1 MKDPVPLP
9 PRKLG
14 ASLRTGPGGAD
25 REPLCREDPY
35 GALRAPLSP
44 ASPAEERGLVGKLTK
59 AAVPIGVVSIVLML
73 VVPLPATVLDLLLGL
88 NITGSLLILLVSMQ
102 IKRPL
107 DFAVFPSLVLIAT
120 LMRLALNVSSTRLV
134 LSDGY
139 AGKVI
144 ESFGHF
150 VIGGSL
156 IVGLVVFVILTII
169 QFVVITNGAGRVAEV
184 GARFTLDAMPGKQM
198 AIDADLNA
206 GLINEKQARKRR
218 QEVTSEADFYGSM
231 DGASKF
237 VKGDAIA
244 AIIITMI
251 NLIGGVAIGMMQKG
265 MAPGDAVSTYSLL
278 TVGDGLVSQIPALL
292 ISTATGLIVTRAA
305 SSGDMGTDL
314 LAQLGRN
321 KQPVRIAG
329 GAALALCLIPGLP
342 KLPFLLI
349 GGLFL
354 FLATRLT
361 DTVEVDDDAPTAA
374 QAPDEPQPDSPEA
387 IAERMRVDPLE
398 LEVAFDLVELVDTA
412 RGGDLLDRV
421 KALRRKVAMET
432 GLVIP
437 LVRTRDNLDLPGS
450 QYVIWLNGV
459 PAAKGTSPA
468 GTVLAI
474 GDHLEGLPGKPTVE
488 PVFGL
493 PAKWVPAELQRQA
506 EMAGATVV
514 DRSSV
519 ITTHLAEVVR
529 QNASALLGREDV
541 KVLVEMVRRSHP
553 AVVDELTPALL
564 SLGEVQRVLHALL
577 DEGVSIRDLVRIFEA
592 LSLRA
597 KKSTDLDGLVEA
609 VRAAL
614 GGAISPPHLTPGERL
629 HVITLGPAF
638 EQRLLEAIRPTENG
652 QVLALDGTTVDV
664 LVRGCTELLDQADRL
679 NLSPVLVCSPQV
691 RAALSRLVRQ
701 VLPRLSVIS
710 YNEVSRTAQIE
721 SLGVVNGAL
730 AIR

>member
-1 MKDPVPLP
+1 M
-9 PRKLG
+9 
-14 ASLRTGPGGAD
+14 
-25 REPLCREDPY
+25 
-35 GALRAPLSP
+35 
-44 ASPAEERGLVGKLTK
+44 TK
-59 AAVPIGVVSIVLML
+59 AAVPIGVVAIVLML
-73 VVPLPATVLDLLLGL
+73 VVPLPAALMDLLIGL
-88 NITGSLLILLVSMQ
+88 NLAVSLLILLVAMQ
-102 IKRPL
+102 IRKPL
-107 DFAVFPSLVLIAT
+107 DFAVFPSLLLIAT
-120 LMRLALNVSSTRLV
+120 LFRLALNVSSTRLV
-134 LSDGY
+134 LTDGY

-144 ESFGHF
+144 EAFGHI

-156 IVGLVVFVILTII
+156 IVGMVIFLILTIV

-206 GLINEKQARKRR
+206 GLINETQARKRR
-218 QEVTSEADFYGSM
+218 HEVTAEADFYGSM

-244 AIIITMI
+244 GIIVTLV
-251 NLIGGVAIGMMQKG
+251 NLIGGMAIGVMQRG
-265 MAPGDAVSTYSLL
+265 MAPGEAVSTFSLL
-278 TVGDGLVSQIPALL
+278 TVGDGLVSMIPALL
-292 ISTATGLIVTRAA
+292 MSTATGIIVTRSATE
-305 SSGDMGTDL
+305 GDMGSDL
-314 LAQLGRN
+314 LAQLGRF

-342 KLPFLLI
+342 KLPFLLV
-349 GGLFL
+349 GGAFL
-354 FLATRLT
+354 LMAARMQEAPEEEEATP
-361 DTVEVDDDAPTAA
+361 ATAA
-374 QAPDEPQPDSPEA
+374 DDEPKPDSPEA

-398 LEVAFDLVELVDTA
+398 LEVAFDLVDLVDVS

-437 LVRTRDNLDLPGS
+437 LVRTRDNLDLPSS

-474 GDHLEGLPGKPTVE
+474 GDSLDGLPGRPTRE

-529 QNASALLGREDV
+529 QHSADLLGREDV
-541 KVLVEMVRRSHP
+541 RVLVEMVRRTHP
-553 AVVDELTPALL
+553 VVVEELTPALL
-564 SLGEVQRVLHALL
+564 TLGEIQRVLHALL
-577 DEGVSIRDLVRIFEA
+577 TENVSIRDLVRIFEA

-597 KKSTDLDGLVEA
+597 KTSTDLDGLVEA
-609 VRAAL
+609 VRSSL
-614 GGAISPPHLTPGERL
+614 GAAISQPYVTPDERL
-629 HVITLGPAF
+629 HVLTLDPAF
-638 EQRLLEAIRPTENG
+638 EQRLLEAVRHSDGG
-652 QVLALDGTTVDV
+652 QVLALDAGSVDA
-664 LVRGCTELLDQADRL
+664 LVTGCTGLLEEAENHGL
-679 NLSPVLVCSPQV
+679 APVLVCSPQV

-701 VLPRLSVIS
+701 VLPRLPVIS
-710 YNEVSRTAQIE
+710 YTEVSRTAQIE
-721 SLGVVNGAL
+721 SLGVVSGAV

>member
-1 MKDPVPLP
+1 MK
-9 PRKLG
+9 G
-14 ASLRTGPGGAD
+14 MS
-25 REPLCREDPY
+25 
-35 GALRAPLSP
+35 
-44 ASPAEERGLVGKLTK
+44 K
-59 AAVPIGVVSIVLML
+59 AAVPIGVVAIVLML
-73 VVPLPATVLDLLLGL
+73 VVPLPAAVLDLLLGL
-88 NITGSLLILLVSMQ
+88 NITASLLILLVAMQ

-107 DFAVFPSLVLIAT
+107 DFAVFPSLILIAT
-120 LMRLALNVSSTRLV
+120 LFRLALNVSSTRLV
-134 LSDGY
+134 LTDGY

-144 ESFGHF
+144 EAFGHF

-156 IVGLVVFVILTII
+156 IVGLVIFVILTII

-218 QEVTSEADFYGSM
+218 TEVTAEADFYGSM

-244 AIIITMI
+244 GIIITLI
-251 NLIGGVAIGMMQKG
+251 NLIGGLAIGIMQRG
-265 MAPGDAVSTYSLL
+265 LSPAEAVETYSLL

-292 ISTATGLIVTRAA
+292 LSTATGIIVTRSA
-305 SSGDMGTDL
+305 SDGDMGSDL
-314 LAQLGRN
+314 ISQLGRF

-342 KLPFLLI
+342 KLPFLVI

-354 FLATRLT
+354 LMASRMQETP
-361 DTVEVDDDAPTAA
+361 EVDEDADPQATAD
-374 QAPDEPQPDSPEA
+374 DEPRPDSPEA
-387 IAERMRVDPLE
+387 IAEKMRVDPLE
-398 LEVAFDLVELVDTA
+398 LEVAFDLVDLVDA
-412 RGGDLLDRV
+412 SRGGDLLDRV

-437 LVRTRDNLDLPGS
+437 LVRTRDNLDLPAS

-474 GDHLEGLPGKPTVE
+474 GDMLDGLPGRATRE

-493 PAKWVPAELQRQA
+493 PAKWVPVGLQRQA

-529 QNASALLGREDV
+529 QNAADLLGREDV
-541 KVLVEMVRRSHP
+541 RLLVEMVKRTHP
-553 AVVDELTPALL
+553 IVVEELTPTLL
-564 SLGEVQRVLHALL
+564 TLGDIQRVLHGLL
-577 DEGVSIRDLVRIFEA
+577 AENVSIRDLVRIFEA
-592 LSLRA
+592 LSVRA
-597 KKSTDLDGLVEA
+597 KVSTDVDGLVEA
-609 VRAAL
+609 ARSAL
-614 GGAISPPHLTPGERL
+614 GSAISHPYVTPDERL
-629 HVITLGPAF
+629 HVMTLDPAF
-638 EQRLLEAIRPTENG
+638 EQRLLEAVRQSEAG
-652 QVLALDGTTVDV
+652 QVLALDAGTVDA
-664 LVRGCTELLDQADRL
+664 LVNGCTGLLTDAERL
-679 NLSPVLVCSPQV
+679 GLSPVLVCSPQV
-691 RAALSRLVRQ
+691 RAALSRLMRQ
-701 VLPRLSVIS
+701 VLPRLPVIS
-710 YNEVSRTAQIE
+710 YTEVSRTAQIE
-721 SLGVVNGAL
+721 SLGVVNGAV
-730 AIR
+730 AVR

>member
-1 MKDPVPLP
+1 MQ
-9 PRKLG
+9 
-14 ASLRTGPGGAD
+14 
-25 REPLCREDPY
+25 
-35 GALRAPLSP
+35 
-44 ASPAEERGLVGKLTK
+44 KLTK
-59 AAVPIGVVSIVLML
+59 AAVPIGVVAIVLML
-73 VVPLPATVLDLLLGL
+73 VVPLPAAVLDLLLGL
-88 NITGSLLILLVSMQ
+88 NITASLLILLVAMQ

-107 DFAVFPSLVLIAT
+107 DFAVFPSLILIAT
-120 LMRLALNVSSTRLV
+120 LFRLALNVSSTRLV
-134 LSDGY
+134 LTDGY

-144 ESFGHF
+144 EAFGHF

-156 IVGLVVFVILTII
+156 IVGLVIFVILTII

-206 GLINEKQARKRR
+206 GLINEKQARRR
-218 QEVTSEADFYGSM
+218 RTEVTAEADFYGSM

-244 AIIITMI
+244 AIIITLI
-251 NLIGGVAIGMMQKG
+251 NLIGGMAIGVMQLG

-292 ISTATGLIVTRAA
+292 LSTATGIIVTRSA
-305 SSGDMGTDL
+305 SDGDMGSDL
-314 LAQLGRN
+314 LAQLGRF

-342 KLPFLLI
+342 KLPFLVI

-354 FLATRLT
+354 LMASRMQETP
-361 DTVEVDDDAPTAA
+361 EVDEDADPQAA
-374 QAPDEPQPDSPEA
+374 ADDEPRPDSPEA
-387 IAERMRVDPLE
+387 IAEKMRVDPLE
-398 LEVAFDLVELVDTA
+398 LEVAFDLVDLVDA
-412 RGGDLLDRV
+412 SRGGDLLDRV

-437 LVRTRDNLDLPGS
+437 LVRTRDNLDLPAS

-474 GDHLEGLPGKPTVE
+474 GDMLDGLPGRATRE

-493 PAKWVPAELQRQA
+493 PAKWVPVELQRQA

-529 QNASALLGREDV
+529 QNAADLLGREDV
-541 KVLVEMVRRSHP
+541 RLLVEMVKRTHP
-553 AVVDELTPALL
+553 IVVEELTPTLL
-564 SLGEVQRVLHALL
+564 TLGEIQRVLHGLL
-577 DEGVSIRDLVRIFEA
+577 EENVSIRDLVRIFEA
-592 LSLRA
+592 LSVRA
-597 KKSTDLDGLVEA
+597 KVSTDVDGLVEA
-609 VRAAL
+609 ARSAL
-614 GGAISPPHLTPGERL
+614 GSAISHPYVTPDERL
-629 HVITLGPAF
+629 HVMTLDPAF
-638 EQRLLEAIRPTENG
+638 EQRLLEAVRQSEAG
-652 QVLALDGTTVDV
+652 QVLALDAGTVDA
-664 LVRGCTELLDQADRL
+664 LVNGCSGLLTDAERL
-679 NLSPVLVCSPQV
+679 GLAPVLVCSPQV
-691 RAALSRLVRQ
+691 RAALSRLMRQ
-701 VLPRLSVIS
+701 VLPRLPVIS
-710 YNEVSRTAQIE
+710 YTEVSRTAQIE
-721 SLGVVNGAL
+721 SLGVVNGAV
-730 AIR
+730 AVR

>member
-1 MKDPVPLP
+1 M
-9 PRKLG
+9 
-14 ASLRTGPGGAD
+14 
-25 REPLCREDPY
+25 
-35 GALRAPLSP
+35 
-44 ASPAEERGLVGKLTK
+44 TK
-59 AAVPIGVVSIVLML
+59 AAVPVGVVSIVLML
-73 VVPLPATVLDLLLGL
+73 VVPLPAPLLDLLLGF
-88 NITGSLLILLVSMQ
+88 NIAASLLILLVSMN

-107 DFAVFPSLVLIAT
+107 DFAIFPSLVLIAT
-120 LMRLALNVSSTRLV
+120 LLRLALNVSSTRLV

-144 ESFGHF
+144 EAFGHF

-156 IVGLVVFVILTII
+156 IVGLVIFIILTII

-206 GLINEKQARKRR
+206 GLINEAQARRR
-218 QEVTSEADFYGSM
+218 RTEVTAEADFYGSM

-244 AIIITMI
+244 AIIVTLI
-251 NLIGGVAIGMMQKG
+251 NLIGGFAIGVMQKG
-265 MAPGDAVSTYSLL
+265 MSPGEAVSTYSLL
-278 TVGDGLVSQIPALL
+278 SVGDGLVSQIPALL
-292 ISTATGLIVTRAA
+292 ISTATGLIVTRSAA
-305 SSGDMGTDL
+305 QGDMGSDL

-329 GAALALCLIPGLP
+329 IASIALVLIPGLP

-349 GGLFL
+349 GGVFL
-354 FLATRLT
+354 LAASRLT
-361 DTVEVDDDAPTAA
+361 EKPETDEDEATPDAAEAA
-374 QAPDEPQPDSPEA
+374 EAQPDSPEA
-387 IAERMRVDPLE
+387 IADRMRVDPLE

-437 LVRTRDNLDLPGS
+437 LVRTRDNLDLPAS

-459 PAAKGTSPA
+459 PAAKGSSPA

-474 GDHLEGLPGKPTVE
+474 GDHLDGLPGKATRE

-493 PAKWVPAELQRQA
+493 AAKWVPAELQRQA

-553 AVVDELTPALL
+553 AVADELTPALL
-564 SLGEVQRVLHALL
+564 SLGQVQQVLQALL
-577 DEGVSIRDLVRIFEA
+577 EENVSIRDLVRIFEA

-597 KKSTDLDGLVEA
+597 KVSTDLDGLVEA
-609 VRAAL
+609 VRNAL
-614 GGAISPPHLTPGERL
+614 GAAISHPYVTEDERL
-629 HVITLGPAF
+629 HVITLDPSF
-638 EQRLLEAIRPTENG
+638 EQRLLESVRQTEGG
-652 QVLALDGTTVDV
+652 QVLALDGNTVDV
-664 LVRGCTELLDQADRL
+664 LVRGCTDLLEDAERL

-721 SLGVVNGAL
+721 SLGVVSGAY
-730 AIR
+730 AVR

>member
-1 MKDPVPLP
+1 
-9 PRKLG
+9 
-14 ASLRTGPGGAD
+14 
-25 REPLCREDPY
+25 
-35 GALRAPLSP
+35 
-44 ASPAEERGLVGKLTK
+44 VGKLTK

-73 VVPLPATVLDLLLGL
+73 VVPLPAAVLDLLIAV
-88 NITGSLLILLVSMQ
+88 NIVGSLLILLVSMQ
-102 IKRPL
+102 IRRPL

-144 ESFGHF
+144 EAFGHF

-156 IVGLVVFVILTII
+156 IVGLVIFVILTII

-218 QEVTSEADFYGSM
+218 EEVTSEADFYGSM

-244 AIIITMI
+244 AIIITLI
-251 NLIGGVAIGMMQKG
+251 NLIGGFAVGVMQRG
-265 MAPGDAVSTYSLL
+265 LAPAEAVSTYSLL

-292 ISTATGLIVTRAA
+292 ISTATGLIVTRSA
-305 SSGDMGTDL
+305 SKGDMGTDL
-314 LAQLGRN
+314 IKQLGRN
-321 KQPVRIAG
+321 KMPVRIAG

-342 KLPFLLI
+342 KLPFLII
-349 GGLFL
+349 GGLFV
-354 FLATRLT
+354 FLSTKMT
-361 DTVEVDDDAPTAA
+361 DKVDEDDDDAPTPAELA
-374 QAPDEPQPDSPEA
+374 SAEAQPDSPEA
-387 IAERMRVDPLE
+387 IADKMRVDPLE

-437 LVRTRDNLDLPGS
+437 LVRTRDNLDLPAS

-474 GDHLEGLPGKPTVE
+474 GDHLDGLPGKATRE

-529 QNASALLGREDV
+529 QNAASLLGREDV

-553 AVVDELTPALL
+553 AVVEELTPTLL
-564 SLGEVQRVLHALL
+564 SLGEVQRVLQALL

-597 KKSTDLDGLVEA
+597 KVSTDVDGLVEA

-614 GGAISPPHLTPGERL
+614 GAAISHPYVTEDERL
-629 HVITLGPAF
+629 HVITLEPSF
-638 EQRLLEAIRPTENG
+638 EQRLLESVRQTEGG
-652 QVLALDGTTVDV
+652 QVLALDGHTVDA
-664 LVRGCTELLDQADRL
+664 LVRGCTELLDEAERM

-701 VLPRLSVIS
+701 VLPRLTVIS
-710 YNEVSRTAQIE
+710 YSEVSRTAQIE
-721 SLGVVNGAL
+721 SLGVVSGAV

>member
-1 MKDPVPLP
+1 VQ
-9 PRKLG
+9 
-14 ASLRTGPGGAD
+14 
-25 REPLCREDPY
+25 
-35 GALRAPLSP
+35 
-44 ASPAEERGLVGKLTK
+44 KLTK
-59 AAVPIGVVSIVLML
+59 AAVPIGVVAIVLML
-73 VVPLPATVLDLLLGL
+73 VVPLPAAVLDLLLGF
-88 NITGSLLILLVSMQ
+88 NITAALLILLVSMQ
-102 IKRPL
+102 IRRPL
-107 DFAVFPSLVLIAT
+107 DFAVFPSLILIAT
-120 LMRLALNVSSTRLV
+120 LFRLALNVSSTRLV
-134 LSDGY
+134 LTDGY

-144 ESFGHF
+144 EAFGHF

-156 IVGLVVFVILTII
+156 VVGLVIFVILTII

-206 GLINEKQARKRR
+206 GLINEEQARKRR
-218 QEVTSEADFYGSM
+218 SEVTSEADFYGSM

-244 AIIITMI
+244 AIIITLI
-251 NLIGGVAIGMMQKG
+251 NLVGGFAIGVMQNG
-265 MAPGDAVSTYSLL
+265 MAPADAVSAYSLL

-292 ISTATGLIVTRAA
+292 LSTATGIIVTRSA
-305 SSGDMGTDL
+305 SDGDMGSDL
-314 LAQLGRN
+314 LAQLGRF

-342 KLPFLLI
+342 KLPFLVI

-354 FLATRLT
+354 LM
-361 DTVEVDDDAPTAA
+361 AA
-374 QAPDEPQPDSPEA
+374 RMTETPDEDPSTALAVADDEPKPDSPEA
-387 IAERMRVDPLE
+387 IAEKMRVDPLE
-398 LEVAFDLVELVDTA
+398 LEVAFDLVDLVDTA

-421 KALRRKVAMET
+421 KALRRKVAMDT

-437 LVRTRDNLDLPGS
+437 LVRTRDNLDLPSS

-474 GDHLEGLPGKPTVE
+474 GDALDGLPGKATRE

-529 QNASALLGREDV
+529 QNAAQLLGREDV
-541 KVLVEMVRRSHP
+541 RLLVEMVRRTHP
-553 AVVDELTPALL
+553 IVVEELTPTLL
-564 SLGEVQRVLHALL
+564 TLGEIQRVLHGLL
-577 DEGVSIRDLVRIFEA
+577 EENVSIRDLVRIFEA
-592 LSLRA
+592 LSVRA
-597 KKSTDLDGLVEA
+597 KVATDVDGLVEA
-609 VRAAL
+609 ARSAL
-614 GGAISPPHLTPGERL
+614 GSAISQPYVSEDERL
-629 HVITLGPAF
+629 HVLTLDPAF
-638 EQRLLEAIRPTENG
+638 EQRLLEAVRHSDG
-652 QVLALDGTTVDV
+652 HQVLALDAGTVDA
-664 LVRGCTELLDQADRL
+664 LVNGCTGLLGDAERL
-679 NLSPVLVCSPQV
+679 GLSPVLVCSPQV
-691 RAALSRLVRQ
+691 RAALSRLMRQ
-701 VLPRLSVIS
+701 ILPRLPVIS
-710 YNEVSRTAQIE
+710 YTEVSRTAQIE
-721 SLGVVNGAL
+721 SLGVVNGAV

>member
-1 MKDPVPLP
+1 M
-9 PRKLG
+9 
-14 ASLRTGPGGAD
+14 
-25 REPLCREDPY
+25 
-35 GALRAPLSP
+35 
-44 ASPAEERGLVGKLTK
+44 TK
-59 AAVPIGVVSIVLML
+59 AAVPIGVVAIVLML
-73 VVPLPATVLDLLLGL
+73 VVPLPAAVLDMLLGF
-88 NITGSLLILLVSMQ
+88 NVTASLLILLVSMQ

-107 DFAVFPSLVLIAT
+107 DFAVFPSLILIAT
-120 LMRLALNVSSTRLV
+120 LFRLALNVSSTRLV
-134 LSDGY
+134 LTDGY

-144 ESFGHF
+144 EAFGHF

-156 IVGLVVFVILTII
+156 VVGLVIFVILTII

-218 QEVTSEADFYGSM
+218 SEVTAEADFYGSM

-244 AIIITMI
+244 GIIVTLI
-251 NLIGGVAIGMMQKG
+251 NLIGGFAIGVMSKG
-265 MAPGDAVSTYSLL
+265 MAPADAVSTYSLL

-292 ISTATGLIVTRAA
+292 LSTATGIIVTRSATE
-305 SSGDMGTDL
+305 GDMGSDL
-314 LAQLGRN
+314 LAQLGRF

-342 KLPFLLI
+342 KLPFLVI
-349 GGLFL
+349 GGFFL
-354 FLATRLT
+354 VMAARMKEALPEDDEAATPAT
-361 DTVEVDDDAPTAA
+361 S
-374 QAPDEPQPDSPEA
+374 DEPAPDSPEA
-387 IAERMRVDPLE
+387 IAEKMRVDPLE
-398 LEVAFDLVELVDTA
+398 LEVAFDLVDLVDTN

-437 LVRTRDNLDLPGS
+437 LVRTRDNLDLPAS

-459 PAAKGTSPA
+459 PAAKGSSPA

-474 GDHLEGLPGKPTVE
+474 GDNLDGLPGRPTRE

-493 PAKWVPAELQRQA
+493 PAKWVPVELQRQA

-529 QNASALLGREDV
+529 QNAAELLGREDV
-541 KVLVEMVRRSHP
+541 RLLVEMVRRSHP
-553 AVVDELTPALL
+553 VVVEELTPSLL
-564 SLGEVQRVLHALL
+564 TLGEVQRVLHALL
-577 DEGVSIRDLVRIFEA
+577 AENVSIRDLVRIFEA
-592 LSLRA
+592 LSVRA
-597 KKSTDLDGLVEA
+597 KVSTDVDGLVEA
-609 VRAAL
+609 VRSAL
-614 GGAISPPHLTPGERL
+614 GSAISHPYVTPDERL
-629 HVITLGPAF
+629 HVLTLEPAF
-638 EQRLLEAIRPTENG
+638 EQRLLEAVRQSDGG
-652 QVLALDGTTVDV
+652 QVLALDAGSVDA
-664 LVRGCTELLDQADRL
+664 LVTGCSGLLEDAESHGL
-679 NLSPVLVCSPQV
+679 APVLVCSPQV
-691 RAALSRLVRQ
+691 RAALSRLMRQ
-701 VLPRLSVIS
+701 VLPRLPVIS
-710 YNEVSRTAQIE
+710 YSEVSRTAQIE
-721 SLGVVNGAL
+721 SLGVVNGAV

>member
-1 MKDPVPLP
+1 
-9 PRKLG
+9 
-14 ASLRTGPGGAD
+14 
-25 REPLCREDPY
+25 
-35 GALRAPLSP
+35 
-44 ASPAEERGLVGKLTK
+44 VGKLTK

-73 VVPLPATVLDLLLGL
+73 VVPLPAAVLDLLLGF
-88 NITGSLLILLVSMQ
+88 NITASLLILLVSMQ

-156 IVGLVVFVILTII
+156 IVGLVIFVILTII

-206 GLINEKQARKRR
+206 GLINETQARKRR

-251 NLIGGVAIGMMQKG
+251 NLIGGFAIGIMQKG
-265 MAPGDAVSTYSLL
+265 MAPADAVSTYSLL

-305 SSGDMGTDL
+305 SSGDMGSDL
-314 LAQLGRN
+314 LSQLGRN

-342 KLPFLLI
+342 KLPFLVV

-354 FLATRLT
+354 FLSTRLT
-361 DTVEVDDDAPTAA
+361 EKSEDDDEGLATAEA
-374 QAPDEPQPDSPEA
+374 VDEPQPDSPEA
-387 IAERMRVDPLE
+387 IVERMRVDPLE

-459 PAAKGTSPA
+459 PAARGNSPA

-493 PAKWVPAELQRQA
+493 AAKWVPAELQRQA

-541 KVLVEMVRRSHP
+541 KVLVEMVRRTHP
-553 AVVDELTPALL
+553 AVVEELTPTLL

-577 DEGVSIRDLVRIFEA
+577 DENVSIRDLVRIFEA

-614 GGAISPPHLTPGERL
+614 GGAISQPYVTPDERL
-629 HVITLGPAF
+629 HVITLDPAF
-638 EQRLLEAIRPTENG
+638 EQRLLEAVRPTENG
-652 QVLALDGTTVDV
+652 QVLALDGHTVDT

-721 SLGVVNGAL
+721 SLGVVNGAF
-730 AIR
+730 AVR

>member
-1 MKDPVPLP
+1 M
-9 PRKLG
+9 
-14 ASLRTGPGGAD
+14 
-25 REPLCREDPY
+25 
-35 GALRAPLSP
+35 
-44 ASPAEERGLVGKLTK
+44 TK
-59 AAVPIGVVSIVLML
+59 AAVPIGVVAIVLML
-73 VVPLPATVLDLLLGL
+73 VVPLPAAVLDLLLGL
-88 NITGSLLILLVSMQ
+88 NITASLLILLVAMQ
-102 IKRPL
+102 IKRSL
-107 DFAVFPSLVLIAT
+107 DFAVFPSLILIAT
-120 LMRLALNVSSTRLV
+120 LFRLALNVSSTRLV
-134 LSDGY
+134 LTDGY

-144 ESFGHF
+144 EAFGHF

-156 IVGLVVFVILTII
+156 VVGLVIFVILTII

-218 QEVTSEADFYGSM
+218 TEVTAEADFYGSM

-244 AIIITMI
+244 AIIITII
-251 NLIGGVAIGMMQKG
+251 NLVGGFAVGVMQRG
-265 MAPGDAVSTYSLL
+265 MAPGDAVATFSLL

-292 ISTATGLIVTRAA
+292 LSTATGIIVTRSA
-305 SSGDMGTDL
+305 SEADMGTDL
-314 LAQLGRN
+314 LAQLGRFR
-321 KQPVRIAG
+321 QPVRIAG

-342 KLPFLLI
+342 KLPFLVI
-349 GGLFL
+349 GGVFL
-354 FLATRLT
+354 FMASRMQ
-361 DTVEVDDDAPTAA
+361 EVPPEDDETPAIAA
-374 QAPDEPQPDSPEA
+374 AEEPAPDSPEA

-398 LEVAFDLVELVDTA
+398 LEVAFDLVDLVDSS

-437 LVRTRDNLDLPGS
+437 LVRTRDNLDLPAS

-459 PAAKGTSPA
+459 PAAKGISPA

-474 GDHLEGLPGKPTVE
+474 GDALDGLPGRPTRE

-493 PAKWVPAELQRQA
+493 PAKWVPVELQRQA

-529 QNASALLGREDV
+529 QNAAELLGREDV
-541 KVLVEMVRRSHP
+541 RLLVEMVKRTHP
-553 AVVDELTPALL
+553 VVVEELTPALL
-564 SLGEVQRVLHALL
+564 TLGEVQRVLHALL
-577 DEGVSIRDLVRIFEA
+577 EENVSIRDLVRIFEA

-597 KKSTDLDGLVEA
+597 KTSTDLDGLVEA
-609 VRAAL
+609 VRSAL
-614 GGAISPPHLTPGERL
+614 GSAISHPYVTPDERL
-629 HVITLGPAF
+629 HVLTVEPGF
-638 EQRLLEAIRPTENG
+638 EQRLLEAVRHGDGG
-652 QVLALDGTTVDV
+652 QVLALDAGSVDA
-664 LVRGCTELLDQADRL
+664 LVTGCSGLLEDAEQHG
-679 NLSPVLVCSPQV
+679 LSPVLVCSPQV
-691 RAALSRLVRQ
+691 RAALSRLMRQ
-701 VLPRLSVIS
+701 VLPRLPVIS
-710 YNEVSRTAQIE
+710 YSEVSRTAQIE
-721 SLGVVNGAL
+721 SLGVVNGAV